1 MAAVTTNT
9 DTRPAKRG
17 SIDVLESGDHSSI
30 QKPGAKGKN
39 GGGVKLILQC
49 IELYIMTNIEKIK

>member
-30 QKPGAKGKN
+30 QKPGAKGKK
-39 GGGVKLILQC
+39 GGVKLILQC

>member
-39 GGGVKLILQC
+39 GWGGVGGRGG
-49 IELYIMTNIEKIK
+49 

>member
-30 QKPGAKGKN
+30 QKPGAKGK
-39 GGGVKLILQC
+39 GGIKLILQC